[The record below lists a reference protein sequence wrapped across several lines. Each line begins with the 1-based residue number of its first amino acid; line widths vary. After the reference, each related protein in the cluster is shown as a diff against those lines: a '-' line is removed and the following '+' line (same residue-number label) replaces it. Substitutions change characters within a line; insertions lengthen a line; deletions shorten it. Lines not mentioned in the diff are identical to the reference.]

1 MMNMFKA
8 DMYRMLRSK
17 GMYAFIAVVVAAAAS
32 AIAFKTMVGFINGYD
47 PTYIT
52 NGLKTDVRNAGMNF
66 NYYYMLLIPTSV
78 LLITDF
84 GEKTIKNTLSS
95 VTTKTKYYGFKWL
108 LLQCVGVISFLFGN
122 TVYYSFNRLI
132 NGSQYSSEA
141 TEYFSIIVMQLPAVT
156 AIISLFV
163 FLSFVIRKSSVFN
176 LFALVVPLAYSS
188 LIGLLT
194 LFDSTKEFA
203 QQYMTRLDFSN
214 VFQDIAGR
222 VDMTYIVK
230 IIAACIILTILFF
243 FAGLRIYNR
252 SEAVQ

>member
-1 MMNMFKA
+1 MFRA
-8 DMYRMLRSK
+8 DLYRMLRSK
-17 GMYAFIAVVVAAAAS
+17 GMYAFAGVIVFIVAS
-32 AIAFKTMVGFINGYD
+32 AIAFKTMIGLINGYD

-66 NYYYMLLIPTSV
+66 NYYYMMLIPTSV
-78 LLITDF
+78 LLIADF

-95 VTTKTKYYGFKWL
+95 VTTKTKYYVFKWL
-108 LLQCVGVISFLFGN
+108 LLQSVGIVSFLFGN
-122 TVYYSFNRLI
+122 TVYYSFNSLI

-222 VDMTYIVK
+222 VDMTYIIK
-230 IIAACIILTILFF
+230 AIAACIILTILFF

-252 SEAVQ
+252 SEAIQ

>member
-1 MMNMFKA
+1 MFKA

-32 AIAFKTMVGFINGYD
+32 AIAFKTMIGFINGYD

-78 LLITDF
+78 LLIADF

-95 VTTKTKYYGFKWL
+95 VTTKTKYYVFKWL
-108 LLQCVGVISFLFGN
+108 LLQSVGIVSFLFGN

-132 NGSQYSSEA
+132 NGDEYSSEA
-141 TEYFSIIVMQLPAVT
+141 SEFFSVILMQIPAITTIVSV
-156 AIISLFV
+156 FV
-163 FLSFVIRKSSVFN
+163 FLSFLLRKSAVVN
-176 LFALVVPLAYSS
+176 LLALVVPLSYSS

-222 VDMTYIVK
+222 VDMTSIIK
-230 IIAACIILTILFF
+230 AIAACIILTILFF

-252 SEAVQ
+252 SEAIQ

>member
-66 NYYYMLLIPTSV
+66 NYYYMMLIPTSV
-78 LLITDF
+78 LLIADF

-95 VTTKTKYYGFKWL
+95 VTTKTKYYVFKWL
-108 LLQCVGVISFLFGN
+108 LLQSVGIVSFLFGN
-122 TVYYSFNRLI
+122 TVYYSFNSLI

-222 VDMTYIVK
+222 VDMTYIIK
-230 IIAACIILTILFF
+230 AIAACIILTILFF

-252 SEAVQ
+252 SEAIQ

>member
-1 MMNMFKA
+1 MFKA
-8 DMYRMLRSK
+8 DMYRLLRSK
-17 GMYAFIAVVVAAAAS
+17 GMYAFAGVIVFIVAS
-32 AIAFKTMVGFINGYD
+32 AIAFKTMIGLINGYD
-47 PTYIT
+47 PTSVT

-78 LLITDF
+78 LLIADF

-95 VTTKTKYYGFKWL
+95 VTTKTKYYVFKWL
-108 LLQCVGVISFLFGN
+108 LLQSVGIVSFFFGN

-141 TEYFSIIVMQLPAVT
+141 SEYFSIVVMQLPAVT

-176 LFALVVPLAYSS
+176 LIALVVPLSYSS

-222 VDMTYIVK
+222 VDMTYIIK
-230 IIAACIILTILFF
+230 AIAACIILTILFF

-252 SEAVQ
+252 SEAIQ

>member
-1 MMNMFKA
+1 MFKA

-66 NYYYMLLIPTSV
+66 NYYYMMLIPTSV
-78 LLITDF
+78 LLIADF

-95 VTTKTKYYGFKWL
+95 VTTKTKYYVFKWL
-108 LLQCVGVISFLFGN
+108 LLQSVGIVSFLFGN

-132 NGSQYSSEA
+132 NGDEYSSEA
-141 TEYFSIIVMQLPAVT
+141 SEFFSVILMQIPAITTIVSV
-156 AIISLFV
+156 FV
-163 FLSFVIRKSSVFN
+163 FLSFLLRKSAVVN
-176 LFALVVPLAYSS
+176 LLALVVPLSYSS

-222 VDMTYIVK
+222 VDMTYIIK
-230 IIAACIILTILFF
+230 AIAACIILTILFF

-252 SEAVQ
+252 SEAIQ

>member
-1 MMNMFKA
+1 MFRA
-8 DMYRMLRSK
+8 DLYRMLRSK
-17 GMYAFIAVVVAAAAS
+17 GIYAFAALVIFAAGS
-32 AIAFKTMVGFINGYD
+32 AIAFKTMIGLINGYD
-47 PTYIT
+47 PTFVT
-52 NGLKTDVRNAGMNF
+52 SGLKTDVRNAGMNF
-66 NYYYMLLIPTSV
+66 NYYYMMLIPTSV
-78 LLITDF
+78 LLIADF

-95 VTTKTKYYGFKWL
+95 VTTKTKYYVFKWL
-108 LLQCVGVISFLFGN
+108 LLQSVGIVSFLFGN

-141 TEYFSIIVMQLPAVT
+141 SEYFSIIVMQLPAVT

-222 VDMTYIVK
+222 VDMTYIIK
-230 IIAACIILTILFF
+230 AIAACIILTILFF
-243 FAGLRIYNR
+243 FTGLRIYNR
-252 SEAVQ
+252 SEAIQ

>member
-47 PTYIT
+47 PTSVT

-78 LLITDF
+78 LLIADF

-95 VTTKTKYYGFKWL
+95 VTTKTKYYVFKWL
-108 LLQCVGVISFLFGN
+108 LLQSVGIVSFFFGN

-176 LFALVVPLAYSS
+176 LIALVVPLSYSS

-222 VDMTYIVK
+222 VDMTYIIK
-230 IIAACIILTILFF
+230 AIAACIILTILFF

-252 SEAVQ
+252 SEAIQ

>member
-1 MMNMFKA
+1 MFKA

-17 GMYAFIAVVVAAAAS
+17 GMYAFAGVIVFIVAS
-32 AIAFKTMVGFINGYD
+32 AIAFKTMIGLINGYD
-47 PTYIT
+47 PTSVT

-66 NYYYMLLIPTSV
+66 NYYYMMLIPTSV
-78 LLITDF
+78 LLIADF

-122 TVYYSFNRLI
+122 TVYYSFNSLI
-132 NGSQYSSEA
+132 NGDEYSSEA
-141 TEYFSIIVMQLPAVT
+141 SEFFSVILMQIPAITTIVSV
-156 AIISLFV
+156 FV
-163 FLSFVIRKSSVFN
+163 FLSFLLRKSAVVN
-176 LFALVVPLAYSS
+176 LLALVVPLSYSS

-222 VDMTYIVK
+222 VDMTYIIK
-230 IIAACIILTILFF
+230 AIAACIILTILFF

-252 SEAVQ
+252 SEAIQ

>member
-66 NYYYMLLIPTSV
+66 NYYYMFLIPTSV
-78 LLITDF
+78 LLIADF
-84 GEKTIKNTLSS
+84 GENTIKNTLSS

-108 LLQCVGVISFLFGN
+108 LLQCVCIISFLFGN

-141 TEYFSIIVMQLPAVT
+141 SEYFSIIVMQLPAVT
-156 AIISLFV
+156 AMISLFV

-230 IIAACIILTILFF
+230 IITSCIILTILFF

>member
-17 GMYAFIAVVVAAAAS
+17 GMYAFAGVIVFIVAS
-32 AIAFKTMVGFINGYD
+32 AIAFKTMIGLINGYD
-47 PTYIT
+47 PTSVT

-66 NYYYMLLIPTSV
+66 NYYYMMLIPTSV
-78 LLITDF
+78 LLIADF

-122 TVYYSFNRLI
+122 TVYYSFNSLI
-132 NGSQYSSEA
+132 NGDEYSSEA
-141 TEYFSIIVMQLPAVT
+141 SEFFSVILMQIPAITTIVSV
-156 AIISLFV
+156 FV
-163 FLSFVIRKSSVFN
+163 FLSFLLRKSAVVN
-176 LFALVVPLAYSS
+176 LLALVVPLSYSS

-222 VDMTYIVK
+222 VDMTYIIK
-230 IIAACIILTILFF
+230 AIAACIILTILFF

-252 SEAVQ
+252 SEAIQ